1 MSDQSNYNLIFD
13 CSRFCYVSL
22 CATQPGAIQG
32 QILIRLDVGYNL
44 FCKNK
49 SVLKLRGDQLH
60 GKITK
65 SNFCFWIKSS
75 NIYFLQ
81 VGKTVYQVR
90 HKLYRDFK
98 TDIHHIQIYN
108 TDNINHILHMW
119 VYQYFAYFPFDV
131 YNQYVSYH
139 VSAWND
145 SNYR

>member
-13 CSRFCYVSL
+13 CYRFCYVSL
-22 CATQPGAIQG
+22 CATQSGAIQG

-44 FCKNK
+44 FYKNK

-98 TDIHHIQIYN
+98 TDIHHITQQ
-108 TDNINHILHMW
+108 TSRSHTT
-119 VYQYFAYFPFDV
+119 
-131 YNQYVSYH
+131 YVSL
-139 VSAWND
+139 SLLCLF
-145 SNYR
+145 SLRCLKPIRFISG

>member
-98 TDIHHIQIYN
+98 TDIHHIQHRQHQSH
-108 TDNINHILHMW
+108 TT
-119 VYQYFAYFPFDV
+119 
-131 YNQYVSYH
+131 YVSL
-139 VSAWND
+139 SIFCLF
-145 SNYR
+145 SLRCLQPICFTSR